1 MGEVI
6 ASLPVSVAFSNRE
19 AKYIT
24 VLSALEEDGGHPVSH
39 GNETCGALMK
49 TKYLTGKEGAV
60 YFIQLSHVVV
70 CMILPKGASSSG
82 AFSCRCEVN
91 VASS

>member
-1 MGEVI
+1 ML
-6 ASLPVSVAFSNRE
+6 ACLSWFPSLSNRE

-24 VLSALEEDGGHPVSH
+24 VLSALEKDGGLPVSH
-39 GNETCGALMK
+39 GNEAYGALMK
-49 TKYLTGKEGAV
+49 TKYITGKEGAV

-70 CMILPKGASSSG
+70 CMIVPKGASSSG
-82 AFSCRCEVN
+82 AFTCRCEVN